1 MDRALNLR
9 RAIFGALCACLVLS
23 GCATDDQSKPTV
35 SNETIGTVLGAL
47 GGALLGSQIG
57 GGNGQVV
64 AAIVGGAAGAW
75 IGNRLG
81 SSLDENARRARAD
94 AAGKAVEAPV
104 GQSIM
109 WSDPRSQSSGTVVP
123 RSQQTRADGRV
134 CREFEETIRIGSR
147 EETATATMCREPD
160 GTWKA
165 I

>member
-1 MDRALNLR
+1 MVRTLDQSCKVT
-9 RAIFGALCACLVLS
+9 IALCAALLLS
-23 GCATDDQSKPTV
+23 GCVTDEQNKPVV
-35 SNETIGTVLGAL
+35 SNESIGTVLGAI

-94 AAGKAVEAPV
+94 AAGRAVDAPV
-104 GQSIM
+104 GQSIT
-109 WSDPRSQSSGTVVP
+109 WSDPRSQSSGTVIP
-123 RSQQTRADGRV
+123 KNQQTRADGRI
-134 CREFEETIRIGSR
+134 CREFEETIRVGDR

>member
-1 MDRALNLR
+1 MGRSMNGR
-9 RAIFGALCACLVLS
+9 SAIAVALCGTMLLG
-23 GCATDDQSKPTV
+23 GCVTDEQNKPIV
-35 SNETIGTVLGAL
+35 SNESIGTVLGAI

-81 SSLDENARRARAD
+81 ASLDENGRRARAE
-94 AAGKAVEAPV
+94 AAGKAVDAPV
-104 GQSIM
+104 GQSII
-109 WSDPRSQSSGTVVP
+109 WSDPGSQSSGTVRP

-134 CREFEETIRIGSR
+134 CREFEESIRIGSR
-147 EETATATMCREPD
+147 EETAIATMCKEPD

-165 I
+165 V